1 MQTNTDIQ
9 LHSNCKPNLSYNYA
23 ADGKSITS
31 VTVSTTGNT
40 CAVNVPVT
48 FPGTATPTVAGG
60 VSDKVGTEP
69 LIYWTP
75 MKGSAVTY
83 NLGSA
88 VAI

>member
-1 MQTNTDIQ
+1 MTTN
-9 LHSNCKPNLSYNYA
+9 
-23 ADGKSITS
+23 
-31 VTVSTTGNT
+31 GNT

-60 VSDKVGTEP
+60 TTDKNGTEP

-83 NLGSA
+83 NLGAA
-88 VAI
+88 VPI